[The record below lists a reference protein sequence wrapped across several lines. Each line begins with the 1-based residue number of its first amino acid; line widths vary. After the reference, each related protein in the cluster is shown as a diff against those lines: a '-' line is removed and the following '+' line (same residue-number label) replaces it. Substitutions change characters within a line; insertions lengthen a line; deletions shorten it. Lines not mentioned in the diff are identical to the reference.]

1 MQSENT
7 ETLHGLS
14 TVVKSIKTTKL
25 KIVKLL
31 KIYPRYRDNDE
42 ALTAT
47 YWWLEVK
54 NLTNSTEKTFDMT
67 IDSFLRLYS
76 EGKLT
81 PADIITRARRKAQ
94 EENPELRGE
103 KWKQRHDEE
112 KLVRDEI
119 NDKLPKYG
127 GGYTP

>member
-1 MQSENT
+1 MSSVIIPKIK
-7 ETLHGLS
+7 S
-14 TVVKSIKTTKL
+14 TKEKVI
-25 KIVKLL
+25 KLL
-31 KIYPRYRDNDE
+31 ESNVNYRNDDE
-42 ALTAT
+42 KLVAR
-47 YWWLEVK
+47 YWWDELNINKEVIQVGIK
-54 NLTNSTEKTFDMT
+54 SLDA
-67 IDSFLRLYS
+67 IGLLRMYS

-81 PADIITRARRKAQ
+81 SADIITRARRKAQ

-119 NDKLPKYG
+119 NDKLPKHG

>member
-1 MQSENT
+1 MSSVIIPKIK
-7 ETLHGLS
+7 S
-14 TVVKSIKTTKL
+14 TKEKVI
-25 KIVKLL
+25 KLL
-31 KIYPRYRDNDE
+31 ESNVNYRNDDE
-42 ALTAT
+42 KLVAR
-47 YWWLEVK
+47 YWWDELNINKEVIQVGIK
-54 NLTNSTEKTFDMT
+54 SLDA
-67 IDSFLRLYS
+67 IGLLRMYS

-81 PADIITRARRKAQ
+81 SADIITRARRKAQ